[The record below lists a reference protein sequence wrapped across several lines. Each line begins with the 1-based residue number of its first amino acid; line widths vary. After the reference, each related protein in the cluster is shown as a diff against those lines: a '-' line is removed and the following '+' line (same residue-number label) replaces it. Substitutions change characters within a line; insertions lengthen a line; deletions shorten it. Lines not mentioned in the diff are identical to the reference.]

1 MSEYILAVDIGTS
14 NVKCMIARPDMTVLA
29 EADSE
34 YETLC
39 TGAGRYEQ
47 DPELWWRHMILA
59 LQAAA
64 AKASVRT
71 GEIGRIAVSS
81 QGTDHAAGGRGWQAA
96 RKCADLDG
104 PPLGRAVH
112 RHGAQD
118 RRRDSLPDHRQQG
131 RSVLRLQ

>member
-71 GEIGRIAVSS
+71 GEIGRIA
-81 QGTDHAAGGRGWQAA
+81 A
-96 RKCADLDG
+96 
-104 PPLGRAVH
+104 H
-112 RHGAQD
+112 RHRPCCRWTRLA
-118 RRRDSLPDHRQQG
+118 G
-131 RSVLRLQ
+131 RSEMR

>member
-47 DPELWWRHMILA
+47 DPELWWRHMDP
-59 LQAAA
+59 
-64 AKASVRT
+64 R
-71 GEIGRIAVSS
+71 
-81 QGTDHAAGGRGWQAA
+81 AAGCRGEGQ
-96 RKCADLDG
+96 
-104 PPLGRAVH
+104 RA
-112 RHGAQD
+112 HG
-118 RRRDSLPDHRQQG
+118 
-131 RSVLRLQ
+131 

>member
-59 LQAAA
+59 LQDAAA
-64 AKASVRT
+64 
-71 GEIGRIAVSS
+71 
-81 QGTDHAAGGRGWQAA
+81 RGAPITI
-96 RKCADLDG
+96 RKVEG
-104 PPLGRAVH
+104 
-112 RHGAQD
+112 
-118 RRRDSLPDHRQQG
+118 
-131 RSVLRLQ
+131 

>member
-64 AKASVRT
+64 AKAGVR
-71 GEIGRIAVSS
+71 GVGVR
-81 QGTDHAAGGRGWQAA
+81 
-96 RKCADLDG
+96 ADLQ
-104 PPLGRAVH
+104 LAELVSRA
-112 RHGAQD
+112 HG
-118 RRRDSLPDHRQQG
+118 
-131 RSVLRLQ
+131 

>member
-1 MSEYILAVDIGTS
+1 MVYKNAKLFMCILLNGKIPESYKRRAAMSEYILAVDIGTS

-81 QGTDHAAGGRGWQAA
+81 QGTDHAAGWTRLA
-96 RKCADLDG
+96 
-104 PPLGRAVH
+104 
-112 RHGAQD
+112 
-118 RRRDSLPDHRQQG
+118 G
-131 RSVLRLQ
+131 RSEMR

>member
-59 LQAAA
+59 LQDR
-64 AKASVRT
+64 KSTRLN
-71 GEIGRIAVSS
+71 SS
-81 QGTDHAAGGRGWQAA
+81 HKVQSRMPSSA
-96 RKCADLDG
+96 
-104 PPLGRAVH
+104 
-112 RHGAQD
+112 
-118 RRRDSLPDHRQQG
+118 
-131 RSVLRLQ
+131 

>member
-1 MSEYILAVDIGTS
+1 MSEYILA
-14 NVKCMIARPDMTVLA
+14 IARPDMTVLA

-64 AKASVRT
+64 AKAGVRT

-81 QGTDHAAGGRGWQAA
+81 QAPTMLPVDAAGR
-96 RKCADLDG
+96 
-104 PPLGRAVH
+104 PLGRAVH